1 MRLINTLVPE
11 ILSDFEHSRNSTNN
25 NSFEEELWSYPH
37 KQRHFMIIVI
47 SNKRFLN
54 SLDITAIAPPQEG
67 ERVGV
72 YTSIYSRFYSSCL
85 KVEITFDLN
94 FTILTAS

>member
-1 MRLINTLVPE
+1 MVI
-11 ILSDFEHSRNSTNN
+11 
-25 NSFEEELWSYPH
+25 
-37 KQRHFMIIVI
+37 MI
-47 SNKRFLN
+47 SNKRFLYN
-54 SLDITAIAPPQEG
+54 SVITAIAPPQEG